1 MHANRSTPNTH
12 DAITRTQKGTTVT
25 NEQLRDRLMQS
36 FTTTRDLFRDVRDVL
51 APATTVEPVR
61 VETPGAGD
69 VQGLLTFP
77 NEGEDRH
84 MPEDTLRST
93 DQATLLAAF
102 HTLTEDWMD
111 RDSILRFPVKRITP
125 VAPQFDT
132 LVSAVEKAKVFRMF
146 RRWNAEILLHARNR
160 EMWADIDALALTA
173 DNDEV
178 EAVLREQAKVDRDR
192 VRHVLKTVAKHE
204 VDPSRDWDWD
214 WVAETHPDYQFDAEL
229 VDIDADDHRFVSQVL
244 GDMVTKRRVKEV
256 ALPKDRY
263 ALQDRLDVFESDGAG
278 PGDLDAL
285 VWATPTPVISTP
297 GAIDVTLPDSAL
309 NHMDMEGRRGRIS
322 RDTREF
328 VEQDVIQWKNVGVGK
343 FSIREDVPPVDG
355 EASLPGY
362 MRIRTIKAMLDIT
375 VPEALLLRRTCM
387 EAGMTQLLRQA
398 NLDRFRVESV
408 TRRDD
413 RTEVTGADLEAE
425 SLKLRTRRSRPNS
438 LLKQQRIDNPLGVFG
453 LCMVV
458 AEMAAQI
465 ADDDDG
471 KASWLEYHAPWVVD
485 NPGAAIQEMHES
497 LVELV
502 GGDEWGN
509 EVAFDATIT
518 GLLEDHGFAAPEEIV
533 AADVEIDHDEAV
545 LAESN
550 DMIMNG
556 PSDALDGYQNDFRVV
571 NPDDPRVDD
580 VYTWA
585 ENYEPEDRGTV
596 MVTFRGRRMSKAAF
610 LSLPLSMNTQDE
622 LRTLVDEVRT
632 VRLTD
637 LKAISFDAFGEFYDN
652 RRLAKRNIVLRR
664 VHTATPQERHVAEA
678 AYAMWDKN
686 HTVRKGGLKSVDGGV
701 RVTWMKGGMYPDAF
715 DSLCRAIVKNAP
727 DNPTIIPSTNDNGN
741 TVWTIVAGLDP
752 EETQVR
758 VVSDDVVTVKVAPKP
773 VTYEIGERQVPT
785 VGMID
790 TRNLR

>member
-1 MHANRSTPNTH
+1 
-12 DAITRTQKGTTVT
+12 
-25 NEQLRDRLMQS
+25 
-36 FTTTRDLFRDVRDVL
+36 
-51 APATTVEPVR
+51 
-61 VETPGAGD
+61 
-69 VQGLLTFP
+69 
-77 NEGEDRH
+77 
-84 MPEDTLRST
+84 
-93 DQATLLAAF
+93 
-102 HTLTEDWMD
+102 
-111 RDSILRFPVKRITP
+111 
-125 VAPQFDT
+125 
-132 LVSAVEKAKVFRMF
+132 
-146 RRWNAEILLHARNR
+146 
-160 EMWADIDALALTA
+160 
-173 DNDEV
+173 
-178 EAVLREQAKVDRDR
+178 
-192 VRHVLKTVAKHE
+192 
-204 VDPSRDWDWD
+204 
-214 WVAETHPDYQFDAEL
+214 
-229 VDIDADDHRFVSQVL
+229 
-244 GDMVTKRRVKEV
+244 
-256 ALPKDRY
+256 
-263 ALQDRLDVFESDGAG
+263 
-278 PGDLDAL
+278 
-285 VWATPTPVISTP
+285 
-297 GAIDVTLPDSAL
+297 
-309 NHMDMEGRRGRIS
+309 
-322 RDTREF
+322 
-328 VEQDVIQWKNVGVGK
+328 
-343 FSIREDVPPVDG
+343 
-355 EASLPGY
+355 
-362 MRIRTIKAMLDIT
+362 
-375 VPEALLLRRTCM
+375 EAL
-387 EAGMTQLLRQA
+387 
-398 NLDRFRVESV
+398 
-408 TRRDD
+408 
-413 RTEVTGADLEAE
+413 

-596 MVTFRGRRMSKAAF
+596 MVTFRGRRTSKAAF